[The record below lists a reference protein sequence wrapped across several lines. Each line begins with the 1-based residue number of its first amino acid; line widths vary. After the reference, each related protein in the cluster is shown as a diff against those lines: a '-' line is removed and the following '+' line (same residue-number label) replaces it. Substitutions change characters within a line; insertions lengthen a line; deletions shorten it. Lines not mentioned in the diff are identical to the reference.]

1 MKKTP
6 ITVTL
11 FAVFAAAGAAHAQ
24 DEDDDD
30 DAVESDPVLT
40 ETPETDTPATDTP
53 DDQAPAASV
62 DQATDASTGVFARGT
77 MGLSF
82 ALPAGGAPTVGAA
95 WFLDPERAVRVDL
108 GFAVSSSQPDVPMA
122 ERTTVTGFSVEVGYR
137 LYRQWVGGLR
147 PFLQPGVFLS
157 KAAQEGDTGDL
168 IAVALTGAAGIEYL
182 FTDRFSLGGAVGLS
196 LVASHGFDDI
206 ALTTSTSALFASF
219 YW

>member
-1 MKKTP
+1 MKRTP
-6 ITVTL
+6 ITMTL
-11 FAVFAAAGAAHAQ
+11 FAVLAAAGAAHAQ
-24 DEDDDD
+24 DDDD
-30 DAVESDPVLT
+30 DAVESDPVET
-40 ETPETDTPATDTP
+40 DTPETDTPETDTA

-62 DQATDASTGVFARGT
+62 DQASDTSPGVFARGT
-77 MGLSF
+77 IGLSF

-95 WFLDPERAVRVDL
+95 YFLDPERAVRVDL
-108 GFAVSSSQPDVPMA
+108 GFAVSSNQPDVPMA

-168 IAVALTGAAGIEYL
+168 LAVALTGALGIEYL
-182 FTDRFSLGGAVGLS
+182 FTDRFSLGGAIGLS